1 MEGWQEDFVQVHGL
15 RLHVIRTGSG
25 GKPALLLL
33 HGLTD
38 NGRYWSRTATALE
51 DMYDVVMLDQRGHGL
66 SDQPVSGYSDAD
78 MAVDAA
84 AVIQALDLAPAA
96 VLGHSMGGAVTIVLA
111 GTHPALMSPAL
122 LLDPALIHASNTDAE
137 HYRQRRQAWYK
148 RNLEAKKFAEE
159 ELARRCLT
167 QHPAWDPEDC
177 RYWAESNLEVYPEA
191 IVQFTVQHPW
201 QDTLPQMQCP
211 TLLIHGEKARGS
223 IIGEALA
230 ADIMRHAPHVKAA
243 PIAKAGHSPQ
253 RDQFPAY
260 IAAVRAFLSEPP
272 RD

>member
-1 MEGWQEDFVQVHGL
+1 MEGWKEDVIQVHGL
-15 RLHVIRTGSG
+15 RLHCIRTGSG
-25 GKPALLLL
+25 GKPGLLLL

-38 NGRYWSRTATALE
+38 NGRYWSRTAAALA

-66 SDQPVSGYSDAD
+66 SDRPVSGYSDAD

-84 AVIQALDLAPAA
+84 AVIQALNLAPAA

-111 GTHPALMSPAL
+111 GTHPELMSRAL
-122 LLDPALIHASNTDAE
+122 LLDPALLHANNADAE
-137 HYRQRRQAWYK
+137 HHRQRRQEWYK
-148 RNLEAKKFAEE
+148 RHLEAKKLSEE
-159 ELARRCLT
+159 ELARLCIQ

-177 RYWAESNLEVYPEA
+177 RYWAESNLQVDPAA
-191 IVQFTVQHPW
+191 IVEFNVQHPW
-201 QDTLPQMQCP
+201 QDTIPQMRCP

-223 IIGEALA
+223 IVDEALA
-230 ADIMRHAPHVKAA
+230 ADIMRHAPLVKAA
-243 PIAKAGHSPQ
+243 PIANAGHSPQ
-253 RDQFPAY
+253 RDQFPSY